1 MALNLNEPNVS
12 KIQKKKE
19 GRIERIESGRTGRA
33 FKQLEDNPSR
43 QRHPLW
49 WQRADGPSTRLE
61 VGGGP
66 TSADELSRS
75 SDS

>member
-1 MALNLNEPNVS
+1 MFGRKIRQCGENDSSCVYLSLLMRWLSPFFATLFAEPNVS

-43 QRHPLW
+43 L
-49 WQRADGPSTRLE
+49 DI
-61 VGGGP
+61 
-66 TSADELSRS
+66 
-75 SDS
+75 